1 MKCLIIDDDQS
12 CIDTLES
19 KLKDQYGDVE
29 LDIFQKPPHIDEL
42 QTDYDLF
49 FIDVLLGK
57 ESGIEYA
64 NSIKDYY
71 PHMTLVSFH
80 IKIILF
86 LKHKR
91 LVQFVLLEKVILMKI
106 FKCFVLFMKINNEKI

>member
-12 CIDTLES
+12 CIDMLQM
-19 KLKDQYGDVE
+19 KLKDYYGDVE
-29 LDIFQKPPHIDEL
+29 LDIFQKPPHVDEL
-42 QTDYDLF
+42 QKDYDLF
-49 FIDVLLGK
+49 FIDVLLGN

-71 PHMTLVSFH
+71 PHMTLVFLSHQDNLIFETQ
-80 IKIILF
+80 KISPIC
-86 LKHKR
+86 
-91 LVQFVLLEKVILMKI
+91 LLEKVILMKI

>member
-71 PHMTLVSFH
+71 PHMTLV
-80 IKIILF
+80 F
-86 LKHKR
+86 LSYQDN
-91 LVQFVLLEKVILMKI
+91 LVLLEKVILMKI